1 MQIETSSRA
10 FSDSAVY
17 CYNNSLGLP
26 GPREAIAYFLGKW
39 GWSYGE
45 YYLTVLYQQIVDV
58 VHLMYPVV
66 EHKITTA
73 KHFMYPEQKD
83 LSFRDALNI
92 IRLEHVAFGSGAASL
107 LSNLALSLAEEG
119 DAVLIPAPVSCM

>member
-1 MQIETSSRA
+1 
-10 FSDSAVY
+10 
-17 CYNNSLGLP
+17 
-26 GPREAIAYFLGKW
+26 
-39 GWSYGE
+39 
-45 YYLTVLYQQIVDV
+45 LTVLYQQIVDV
-58 VHLMYPVV
+58 VHLMCPVV

-92 IRLEHVAFGSGAASL
+92 IRPEHVAFGSGAASL

>member
-1 MQIETSSRA
+1 MVNI
-10 FSDSAVY
+10 
-17 CYNNSLGLP
+17 
-26 GPREAIAYFLGKW
+26 I
-39 GWSYGE
+39 
-45 YYLTVLYQQIVDV
+45 LTVLDQQIVDL
-58 VHLMYPVV
+58 VHLMCHVV